1 MIRKTAEIDVI
12 LLSLNQSIDAHY
24 KWLVKMFRCVA
35 SSDITQPEITHVD
48 SHCLC
53 EFGKWLNNHPAR
65 DTDETGYL
73 YQINAAHTKMH
84 ASGRVLLLAIVEKR
98 WLPDHFEQFQDA
110 LLAFTAAV
118 TDYKIYLLNIRS
130 NMDILTGL
138 PGRRVLDESFDR
150 QLIDASPSHLYL
162 FLLDIDRF
170 KSVND
175 TYGHLVG
182 DVVLRTLAANLAA
195 WTRHDETAYRYGGE
209 EFIIIIR
216 AQTDDMACQAGMR
229 ICHLIAENSIHY
241 PGGEINITVT
251 GGVTR
256 AQPGEP
262 LDVVLGRSDRAMYEG
277 KQTGRNRCMF
287 MDEQQK
293 ITRIIRREP
302 VYPAFTKQA
311 VG

>member
-1 MIRKTAEIDVI
+1 MIKRAAEIDNI
-12 LLSLNQSIDAHY
+12 LLSLNLSIDAHY

-35 SSDITQPEITHVD
+35 SGDITQPEIIHVN
-48 SHCLC
+48 SYYLC
-53 EFGKWLNNHPAR
+53 EFGQWINNHPACE
-65 DTDETGYL
+65 DDETGYL
-73 YQINAAHTKMH
+73 YHIDNAHIDMH
-84 ASGRVLLLAIVEKR
+84 VSGRTLLSAIVEKR
-98 WLPDHFEQFQDA
+98 WLPEHFEHFQDT

-138 PGRRVLDESFDR
+138 PGRRLLDESFDR
-150 QLIDASPSHLYL
+150 QLVEASPSHLYL
-162 FLLDIDRF
+162 LLLDIDRF

-175 TYGHLVG
+175 TYGHVIG
-182 DVVLRTLAANLAA
+182 DVVLRALASNLSA
-195 WTRHDETAYRYGGE
+195 WTRDDETAYRYGGE
-209 EFIIIIR
+209 EFIVIIK

-229 ICHLIAENSIHY
+229 ICDLIARNSIPY

-256 AQPGEP
+256 ARPGEP
-262 LDVVLGRSDRAMYEG
+262 LDVVLGRSDQAMYEG

-287 MDEQQK
+287 IDEQQK
-293 ITRIIRREP
+293 ITRITRCEP
-302 VYPAFTKQA
+302 VHPIFTKSA

>member
-1 MIRKTAEIDVI
+1 MIRKTAEIDII

-24 KWLVKMFRCVA
+24 KWLVKMFRCVVSA
-35 SSDITQPEITHVD
+35 DITQPEISNAD

-65 DTDETGYL
+65 DGDETGYL
-73 YQINAAHTKMH
+73 YQINAAHAKMH

-98 WLPDHFEQFQDA
+98 WLPEHFEHFQNA

-150 QLIDASPSHLYL
+150 QLIDASPFNLYL

-195 WTRHDETAYRYGGE
+195 WARHDETAYRYGGE

-229 ICHLIAENSIHY
+229 ICHLIAENSIQY

-262 LDVVLGRSDRAMYEG
+262 LDVVLGRSDQAMYEG

-287 MDEQQK
+287 MDEQHK
-293 ITRIIRREP
+293 ITRITRREP
-302 VYPAFTKQA
+302 VHQTFTKQV